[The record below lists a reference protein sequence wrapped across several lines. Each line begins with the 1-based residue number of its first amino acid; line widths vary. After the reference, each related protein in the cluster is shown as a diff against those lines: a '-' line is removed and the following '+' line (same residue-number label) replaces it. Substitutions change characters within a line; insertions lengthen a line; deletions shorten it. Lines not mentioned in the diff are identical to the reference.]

1 MDQGILDTILKAT
14 KDYWFLITLVAS
26 IGLTL
31 AYMVVFR
38 INPWDQQR
46 SVKLRRDRV
55 RFHNAIGYSL
65 VESGR
70 FTEALNE
77 FEESLKL
84 SAEDQTALNGRYLSN
99 LFMSLDSPVS
109 DPAVGIAIQQHLSE
123 TNALQRE
130 QHLHVI
136 DKYLGDLHMRI
147 GNPSKANEHYE
158 AALKRKPD
166 YPFAL
171 YTIGWLRYEDG
182 REGLDEM
189 EKMFR
194 KLTELSPYDY
204 RGYHGLGYALYMK
217 ALNEGLDAEARE
229 SMMREATDH
238 AGRAKDLVFTQLNI
252 VMDFGEV
259 ARSTDPWLSLHFHNL
274 GKKIVMDPELRSSG
288 DNRFPLFAKLLMGD
302 GSLQIESKEAKLSW
316 INYQTALD
324 YLAMERKYDNPDYGD
339 DHKTYFDR
347 ARRLDTDD
355 QAFTIYED
363 QLKVLDLL
371 LPAPKES
378 ESGEDAPGEEDL

>member
-55 RFHNAIGYSL
+55 KFHNAIGYSL

-70 FTEALNE
+70 FTEALSE

-109 DPAVGIAIQQHLSE
+109 DPAVGIAIQQHLE
-123 TNALQRE
+123 TNELQRE

-136 DKYLGDLHMRI
+136 DKYLGDLHTRI
-147 GNPSKANEHYE
+147 GNTEKANEHYE

-166 YPFAL
+166 YPHAL
-171 YTIGWLRYEDG
+171 YTIGWNLYEEG
-182 REGLDEM
+182 RDRLDEM

-194 KLTELSPYDY
+194 KITEVSPYDY

-217 ALNEGLDAEARE
+217 ALDGDLDEEARQ
-229 SMMREATDH
+229 SIMREATNH
-238 AGRAKDLVFTQLNI
+238 AGRQRTWFPVS
-252 VMDFGEV
+252 
-259 ARSTDPWLSLHFHNL
+259 STS
-274 GKKIVMDPELRSSG
+274 
-288 DNRFPLFAKLLMGD
+288 
-302 GSLQIESKEAKLSW
+302 
-316 INYQTALD
+316 
-324 YLAMERKYDNPDYGD
+324 
-339 DHKTYFDR
+339 
-347 ARRLDTDD
+347 
-355 QAFTIYED
+355 
-363 QLKVLDLL
+363 
-371 LPAPKES
+371 
-378 ESGEDAPGEEDL
+378 

>member
-55 RFHNAIGYSL
+55 KFHNAIGYSL

-70 FTEALNE
+70 FTEALSE

-109 DPAVGIAIQQHLSE
+109 DPAVGIAIQQHLE
-123 TNALQRE
+123 TNELQRE

-136 DKYLGDLHMRI
+136 DKYLGDLHTRI
-147 GNPSKANEHYE
+147 GNTEKANEHYE

-166 YPFAL
+166 YPHAL
-171 YTIGWLRYEDG
+171 YTIGWNLYEEG
-182 REGLDEM
+182 RDRLDEM
-189 EKMFR
+189 ERMFR
-194 KLTELSPYDY
+194 KITEVSPYDY

-217 ALNEGLDAEARE
+217 ALDGDLDEEARQ
-229 SMMREATDH
+229 SIMREATNH
-238 AGRAKDLVFTQLNI
+238 AGQAKNLVFSQLNI

-259 ARSTDPWLSLHFHNL
+259 SRSTDPWLSLHFHNL
-274 GKKIVMDPELRSSG
+274 GKKIVMDPELRDSG

-302 GSLQIESKEAKLSW
+302 GSLQIESKDAKLSW

-324 YLAMERKYDNPDYGD
+324 YLAMERKYDNPEYGL

-371 LPAPKES
+371 LPAKPD
-378 ESGEDAPGEEDL
+378 EDREDSV